1 MPSEI
6 AFDFFD
12 ILFHVFCFLMN
23 WYLFYTTISILVLN
37 CYPLFFIFFLSGDDF
52 PNPSSE
58 LVAYFFDILF
68 IFSVFFN
75 EHTFDL

>member
-1 MPSEI
+1 MFSDLS
-6 AFDFFD
+6 FDLYCYINFSFELLPLVFD
-12 ILFHVFCFLMN
+12 
-23 WYLFYTTISILVLN
+23 
-37 CYPLFFIFFLSGDDF
+37 FFLSGDDF